1 MAVKSILVLTNA
13 MNSDHATLDLAL
25 AVGRL
30 ADAHLSALF
39 VRQDVRESLRFSP
52 DADTFS
58 IERIVAG
65 LDEESAAGAE
75 RARGL
80 FDAWCLGNGVP
91 VLDRPSGSGGV
102 SAEWHDAVGAP
113 DQVIARFG
121 SLADL
126 IVETGLHERQLPLEK
141 STIEGSLFGAGRP
154 VLVCPAALPERP
166 FKTAL
171 VAWNGSRE
179 ANRAVVGALDLLA
192 ACEEILV
199 FTRAESGRPAHDPDE
214 VIDNLA
220 WRGLTARAVTGASPS
235 AAVGADLLDTARR
248 EGASLLVTGAF
259 THSRFRQAVLGGVT
273 NHVLH
278 HAKIPA
284 LLVH

>member
-13 MNSDHATLDLAL
+13 MASDRATLDLAL
-25 AVGRL
+25 AVARPAG
-30 ADAHLSALF
+30 AHIRALF
-39 VRQDVRESLRFSP
+39 IRQDVRESLRFSP

-65 LDEESAAGAE
+65 LSEESADAAQ
-75 RARGL
+75 RARAS
-80 FDAWCLGNGVP
+80 FDAWCLQHGVLA
-91 VLDRPSGSGGV
+91 LDRPSGGADV
-102 SAEWHDAVGAP
+102 SAEWRDAVGAP
-113 DQVIARFG
+113 DQVIARYG

-199 FTRAESGRPAHDPDE
+199 FCRGEPGRPAHDPEE
-214 VIDNLA
+214 VIDCLGWHDIA
-220 WRGLTARAVTGASPS
+220 ARAVTSASPS
-235 AAVGADLLDTARR
+235 ASVAADLLDTARR
-248 EGASLLVTGAF
+248 EGASLLVAGAYS
-259 THSRFRQAVLGGVT
+259 HSRFRQMVLGGVT

-278 HAKIPA
+278 HAQIPA